1 MQSKLTLG
9 VWLMVLLT
17 RFSSSILAETLA
29 PSSPRPASFDVP
41 SPLLLGS
48 VGLGSCLLLC
58 CLWQQWRLFQQGR
71 AIATLQRANQSLE
84 AEKQSIEHQY
94 QQRENRTDLKDAYTL
109 SLDYLR
115 MRMDEEVFHYNV
127 MNQIR
132 NNISEIVAV
141 SLRTETPRAGNLH
154 LDQIFN
160 ITYDFETYE
169 GEWRSAVL
177 FRLKVNLSQFPL
189 QSTSSTINQLLECIK
204 VFVSHSTQQPSWQA
218 DLQGCVINISWD
230 ESQKPVPLL
239 CLEQGELKPL
249 TQGRRLM
256 TPKPSR
262 VLV

>member
-1 MQSKLTLG
+1 
-9 VWLMVLLT
+9 MVSLT
-17 RFSSSILAETLA
+17 RFSSPIVAETSA
-29 PSSPRPASFDVP
+29 SPSHPPVSLNIPPSLFLPGIGLSSFV
-41 SPLLLGS
+41 LLLA
-48 VGLGSCLLLC
+48 
-58 CLWQQWRLFQQGR
+58 LWQQWRLFQQGR
-71 AIATLQRANQSLE
+71 VIATLQRINQALE
-84 AEKQSIEHQY
+84 AEKQSMEHQY
-94 QQRENRTDLKDAYTL
+94 QQQENRTDLKDAYTL

-132 NNISEIVAV
+132 NKISEIVAV
-141 SLRTETPRAGNLH
+141 SLRTEPPGAGNLH
-154 LDQIFN
+154 LDQVFN

-177 FRLKVNLSQFPL
+177 FRLKVSLYQFPL

-239 CLEQGELKPL
+239 CLEQGELKSL
-249 TQGRRLM
+249 TQSRRLM
-256 TPKPSR
+256 TQKPSS
-262 VLV
+262 VLA